1 VVEVEMELKLEE
13 EPEEWFYNLEDLS
26 LQGLMLWL
34 LEMEEV
40 VLMEE
45 IALSMV

>member
-13 EPEEWFYNLEDLS
+13 EPEEWFYSLEDLS